1 MGINDSTV
9 SKQWSNRPDDQRFL
23 TVDDLYAAVSTR
35 RQESK
40 VHDVALDVMQVR
52 ATDAG
57 EMALYDGTGTQGGL
71 LSNWSFGQLCARA
84 KAPAGYLRTLPAELA
99 AIPLQ
104 WSMEMHESAGE
115 EGNDAKILVRRN
127 GDTRVTAVTSPTYGR
142 IWDSEVVQ
150 AIRNGVDLTRWKVPA
165 ASYSATDPKRATTL
179 YASDRDV
186 FVFLVCEDAVEAGGE
201 VLRRGFYVENSE
213 VGAAT
218 LSISTFTY
226 DYVCDN
232 RIIWGQ
238 KNFRQL
244 KIRHT
249 SGAPSRFVNTAVP
262 QLNSYAQSSANEIRD
277 TVTAAKA
284 RVVGKDKK
292 SVVEWMRA
300 RGFTAGLA
308 GRAFDAAENDPRR
321 YDPTTVWGIVQGVTD
336 VAHEITHTNDRVDVE
351 TRAGELL
358 ENL

>member
-1 MGINDSTV
+1 MGINDNTV
-9 SKQWSNRPDDQRFL
+9 SKQWASRPDDQRFL
-23 TVDDLYAAVSTR
+23 TVDDLYMAVSNR

-71 LSNWSFGQLCARA
+71 LSNWAFGQLCARA

-115 EGNDAKILVRRN
+115 EGNDA
-127 GDTRVTAVTSPTYGR
+127 
-142 IWDSEVVQ
+142 WDVEVVQ
-150 AIRNGVDLTRWKVPA
+150 AVRNGVDLSRWKVPA
-165 ASYSATDPKRATTL
+165 ASYSASDPKRATTL

-262 QLNSYAQSSANEIRD
+262 QLNSYAQSSADEIRD

-336 VAHEITHTNDRVDVE
+336 VAHDIAHTNDRVDVE

-358 ENL
+358 EGL